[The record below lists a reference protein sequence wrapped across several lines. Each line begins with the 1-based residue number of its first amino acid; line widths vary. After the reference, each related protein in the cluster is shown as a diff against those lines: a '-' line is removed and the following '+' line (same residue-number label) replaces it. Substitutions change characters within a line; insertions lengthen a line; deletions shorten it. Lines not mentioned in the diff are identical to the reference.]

1 MLLAVDIGNTETTV
15 GLFDEEEL
23 SHTWR
28 IATQPERTSDE
39 IALILNS
46 LLAFKRMRFDP
57 DVTGVAVSSVVP
69 RATQAMRELGE
80 HYFDFDPIIVE
91 PGVKTGMPIR
101 IDNPKEVGA
110 DRICDAVGAF
120 EEHGG
125 PLVVIDLGT
134 ATTFDAISEAGEYVG
149 GAIAP
154 GLAISANALVSM
166 TAQLRRVEFATPPR
180 LIGKST
186 AEAIQSG
193 VVNGYACL
201 IEGMVERFR
210 KELANGNGPAK
221 TVMTGGLAEA
231 MAENLSCI
239 DVLDPWLVLKG
250 LRLIYERNADD

>member
-1 MLLAVDIGNTETTV
+1 MLLAIDIGNTETTV
-15 GLFDEEEL
+15 GMFEGDEL
-23 SHTWR
+23 AHTWR
-28 IATQPERTSDE
+28 LATQPERTSDE
-39 IALILNS
+39 LALILNS
-46 LLAFKRMRFDP
+46 FLAFKRMRFDP
-57 DVTGVAVSSVVP
+57 HVTGVAVSSVVP

-80 HYFDFDPIIVE
+80 HYFDFDPIVVE

-110 DRICDAVGAF
+110 DRICNSVGAY

-134 ATTFDAISEAGEYVG
+134 ATTFDAVSVDGEYLG

-166 TAQLRRVEFATPPR
+166 TAQLRRVEFSTPLR

-193 VVNGYACL
+193 VVTGYACL
-201 IEGMVERFR
+201 IDGMVERFR
-210 KELANGNGPAK
+210 KELGGDAR

-231 MAENLSCI
+231 MAENLTCV

-250 LRLIYERNADD
+250 LRLIYERNIDV

>member
-1 MLLAVDIGNTETTV
+1 
-15 GLFDEEEL
+15 
-23 SHTWR
+23 
-28 IATQPERTSDE
+28 
-39 IALILNS
+39 
-46 LLAFKRMRFDP
+46 
-57 DVTGVAVSSVVP
+57 
-69 RATQAMRELGE
+69 
-80 HYFDFDPIIVE
+80 
-91 PGVKTGMPIR
+91 MPIR

-110 DRICDAVGAF
+110 DRICNAVGAY

-125 PLVVIDLGT
+125 PLVIIDLGT
-134 ATTFDAISEAGEYVG
+134 ATTFDAVSAEGEYLG

-166 TAQLRRVEFATPPR
+166 TAQLKRVEFATPHR

-193 VVNGYACL
+193 VVAGYACL

-210 KELANGNGPAK
+210 KELGGGAT

-231 MAENLSCI
+231 MAENLSCV

-250 LRLIYERNADD
+250 LRLIYERNAE